1 MQVKCHDQVA
11 KCDFLPHRLVS
22 CWEWLYS
29 IGERGEGEGGE
40 DKEAPWLLQMDGDN
54 NPAGKWAQMDKLGF
68 HFLDRRDATKCNVTA
83 VATAIQRLND
93 GFVAPSEIRSA
104 GRMHF
109 TFYWT
114 LTDYLLGVP
123 KIGAAISPYLPMF
136 GYYILLTM

>member
-1 MQVKCHDQVA
+1 MMVKCHKEVA

-29 IGERGEGEGGE
+29 GDDDGKRDE
-40 DKEAPWLLQMDGDN
+40 KEAPWLLQMDGDN

-68 HFLDRRDATKCNVTA
+68 YFLDRQDATKCNASA
-83 VATAIQRLND
+83 VAAAIQRLNN
-93 GFVAPSEIRSA
+93 GFIAPSEMRSP

-114 LTDYLLGVP
+114 LTDYLLSIP